1 MSYGNK
7 WLSFLPVGQ
16 NIGQFLIVPTMG
28 ESELIDY
35 QMIIFIT
42 FISRWGN
49 QPQFSNES
57 CGIFLFPLP
66 FGKQIRGYKKSRLVL
81 TDKPTAL
88 HL

>member
-49 QPQFSNES
+49 QPQFSDES
-57 CGIFLFPLP
+57 CGIFFVPIA
-66 FGKQIRGYKKSRLVL
+66 IRYIKRR
-81 TDKPTAL
+81 
-88 HL
+88 

>member
-35 QMIIFIT
+35 QMIIFIS

-49 QPQFSNES
+49 LAAIYRNIS
-57 CGIFLFPLP
+57 CGFFMLF
-66 FGKQIRGYKKSRLVL
+66 IS
-81 TDKPTAL
+81 AL
-88 HL
+88 

>member
-7 WLSFLPVGQ
+7 WLSFLTVGQ

-49 QPQFSNES
+49 QPQFSDES
-57 CGIFLFPLP
+57 CGIFCSHCHSA
-66 FGKQIRGYKKSRLVL
+66 YKRR
-81 TDKPTAL
+81 
-88 HL
+88 

>member
-49 QPQFSNES
+49 VAA
-57 CGIFLFPLP
+57 IL
-66 FGKQIRGYKKSRLVL
+66 
-81 TDKPTAL
+81 
-88 HL
+88 